1 MNFEDYTINESDYEF
16 FSSLPKDE
24 KLLFVYDLICV
35 GYYGPGS
42 SEDSEEV
49 DNKKIPIDDSVFLEY
64 DPDLENIVS
73 SSINEKADVNI
84 LILND
89 KLILNSNSEDLLNK
103 AVRDMILDGMILMT
117 FNLDE
122 SAMRNFHALDY
133 CKIFTIVGKEFKI
146 CKN

>member
-1 MNFEDYTINESDYEF
+1 MNFNDYTIDESDYEF

-35 GYYGPGS
+35 GYYGTGS
-42 SEDSEEV
+42 SEEPEI
-49 DNKKIPIDDSVFLEY
+49 DNKKVPVDDSIFLEY

-89 KLILNSNSEDLLNK
+89 KLILNSNSEQLLNDAIK
-103 AVRDMILDGMILMT
+103 DMILDGMILLS